1 MKVKT
6 LIALLQNHD
15 PNAEVYLATQP
26 SYPFEHSIGGVACRA
41 DLPREP
47 REEGDEPE
55 SDGGAPSDVFIAE
68 GRQLRYGSK
77 DIWDVASRG

>member
-6 LIALLQNHD
+6 LIALLH
-15 PNAEVYLATQP
+15 
-26 SYPFEHSIGGVACRA
+26 
-41 DLPREP
+41 
-47 REEGDEPE
+47 EPE